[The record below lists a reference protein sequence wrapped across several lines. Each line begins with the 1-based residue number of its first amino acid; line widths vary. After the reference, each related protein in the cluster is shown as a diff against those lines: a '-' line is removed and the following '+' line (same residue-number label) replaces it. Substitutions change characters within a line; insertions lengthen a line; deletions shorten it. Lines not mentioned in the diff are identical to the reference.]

1 MQLGAANKLD
11 GVGRG
16 GGIGK
21 RTIFYSDFELIAV
34 FARLYLRI
42 LKIQRIADL
51 TAVPYRIMDLLWV
64 FIRMCV
70 CVCGGGG
77 HRPTDNKLFGFQ
89 INRGCCQ
96 ICGS

>member
-1 MQLGAANKLD
+1 MGE
-11 GVGRG
+11 

-21 RTIFYSDFELIAV
+21 RTIFYSDFESIAV

-64 FIRMCV
+64 FIRV
-70 CVCGGGG
+70 CVWGGGG
-77 HRPTDNKLFGFQ
+77 GGGGGGGLKPTDNKIFGLQ